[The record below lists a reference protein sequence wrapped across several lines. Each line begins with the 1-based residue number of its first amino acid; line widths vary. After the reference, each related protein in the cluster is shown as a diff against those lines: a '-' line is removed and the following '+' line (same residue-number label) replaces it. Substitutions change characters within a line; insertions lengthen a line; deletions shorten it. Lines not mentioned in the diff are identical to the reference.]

1 MSDIYNNYVL
11 PLKLTY
17 LIRYYCVNLK
27 NYFKSSYILP
37 VKLDTTINT

>member
-17 LIRYYCVNLK
+17 LIRYYRVNLK
-27 NYFKSSYILP
+27 KITL
-37 VKLDTTINT
+37 K